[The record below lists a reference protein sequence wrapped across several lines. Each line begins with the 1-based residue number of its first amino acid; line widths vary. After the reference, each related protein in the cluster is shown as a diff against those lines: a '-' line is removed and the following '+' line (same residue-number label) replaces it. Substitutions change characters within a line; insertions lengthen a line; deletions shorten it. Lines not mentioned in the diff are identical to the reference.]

1 MVTEKNANITWW
13 YYNDNAIIP
22 RQKWEGKT
30 ESLIF
35 SSLKA
40 KSKLKHGAKKQ
51 NQVFFTLS
59 ILFWWK
65 ILKGHFR
72 KPQICIKKRFI

>member
-1 MVTEKNANITWW
+1 MILQWQCNNTK
-13 YYNDNAIIP
+13 
-22 RQKWEGKT
+22 KWEGKM

-40 KSKLKHGAKKQ
+40 KAKLKHGAKKQ
-51 NQVFFTLS
+51 NQVFFILS

-65 ILKGHFR
+65 ILKDTLGSPIFAL
-72 KPQICIKKRFI
+72 KGGLSKYQQLPQF